1 MALGS
6 AVESLVNPKG
16 LSAHLRTKIWK
27 RSLRG
32 HWCGRL
38 LNRDAKGRVFLVDL
52 STGVVNT
59 ADGELIGLL
68 GVGTPLRGSAVTD
81 EKINRLVMH
90 HQETLSRELQILLE
104 SALLK
109 DEPNGNGHVRGIKCL
124 SQRELQVFGL
134 IGRGMGTL
142 QIAGQ
147 LKVSQYTIQA
157 HRNKIRAKLDIRDS
171 ATLAF
176 RAYRWSRGKKKKK
189 A

>member
-1 MALGS
+1 MANI
-6 AVESLVNPKG
+6 ARIRPPQR
-16 LSAHLRTKIWK
+16 RTQ
-27 RSLRG
+27 R
-32 HWCGRL
+32 
-38 LNRDAKGRVFLVDL
+38 
-52 STGVVNT
+52 
-59 ADGELIGLL
+59 
-68 GVGTPLRGSAVTD
+68 
-81 EKINRLVMH
+81 
-90 HQETLSRELQILLE
+90 Q
-104 SALLK
+104 
-109 DEPNGNGHVRGIKCL
+109 GIKCL

-176 RAYRWSRGKKKKK
+176 RAYRWWRGKKKKK